1 MVIAALLYG
10 NCCYLPDDKQSFFKN
25 KKMYQTFFLLVGLI
39 IVTSCSELN
48 RTKDELTQN
57 AQVYADDA
65 FKTIEYAKS
74 FNQKNSEVHDRS
86 VAQVVFPKAIKGSF
100 IFGGNYAEGYLVEN
114 GQIIDQIRMIGG
126 NIGPNIGG
134 QSYSQITY
142 IMDPETLFEIKTGQ
156 KFSLQGTAS
165 YAKSG
170 QSVTDIF
177 GQISDGQSLI
187 TVIFNQS
194 GYLAGISFE
203 GTYISLKK

>member
-1 MVIAALLYG
+1 MKRILL
-10 NCCYLPDDKQSFFKN
+10 
-25 KKMYQTFFLLVGLI
+25 FLNILILVG
-39 IVTSCSELN
+39 CSELT
-48 RTKDELTQN
+48 RTRDEITQN
-57 AQVYADDA
+57 AQVYEEDA
-65 FKTIEYAKS
+65 FNTIELAKT
-74 FNQKNSEVHDRS
+74 FNEKNNNIHQRS
-86 VAQVVFPKAIKGSF
+86 LAQIVFPKAVKGSF

-142 IMDPETLFEIKTGQ
+142 VMDPETLFEIQTGQ

-170 QSVTDIF
+170 QSMTDIF

>member
-1 MVIAALLYG
+1 MR
-10 NCCYLPDDKQSFFKN
+10 S
-25 KKMYQTFFLLVGLI
+25 FLLFLNIFVL
-39 IVTSCSELN
+39 TACSELT
-48 RTKDELTQN
+48 RTRDELAQN
-57 AQVYADDA
+57 AQVYTEDA
-65 FKTIEYAKS
+65 FSTLEAAKN
-74 FNQKNSEVHDRS
+74 FNRTNRDVHQRS
-86 VAQVVFPKAIKGSF
+86 VAQIVFPKAIKGSF
-100 IFGGNYAEGYLVEN
+100 LFGGNYAEGYLVEN
-114 GQIIDQIRMIGG
+114 EQIVEEIRMIGG

-165 YAKSG
+165 YAKYG

-177 GQISDGQSLI
+177 GQISDGQNLI

>member
-1 MVIAALLYG
+1 MYRIFLALLI
-10 NCCYLPDDKQSFFKN
+10 
-25 KKMYQTFFLLVGLI
+25 FLLAA
-39 IVTSCSELN
+39 CSELT

-57 AQVYADDA
+57 AQVYAEDA
-65 FKTIEYAKS
+65 YNSIELARN
-74 FNQKNSEVHDRS
+74 FNQKSNDIHRQSI
-86 VAQVVFPKAIKGSF
+86 AQIVFPKAVKGSF
-100 IFGGNYAEGYLVEN
+100 IFGGNYAEGYLIEN
-114 GQIIDQIRMIGG
+114 EQIVNQIRMIGG

-142 IMDPETLFEIKTGQ
+142 VMEPETLFEIKNGQ

-165 YAKSG
+165 YAKAG

-203 GTYISLKK
+203 GTYISIKK

>member
-1 MVIAALLYG
+1 MCRIL
-10 NCCYLPDDKQSFFKN
+10 S
-25 KKMYQTFFLLVGLI
+25 LLVLLI
-39 IVTSCSELN
+39 GASCSELT

-57 AQVYADDA
+57 AQVYAEDA
-65 FKTIEYAKS
+65 LETLEIARN
-74 FNQKNSEVHDRS
+74 FNTQNNAVNQRS
-86 VAQVVFPKAIKGSF
+86 VAQIVFPKAVKGSF
-100 IFGGNYAEGYLVEN
+100 IFGGNYAEGYLIEN
-114 GQIIDQIRMIGG
+114 GQIIDQVRMVGG

-142 IMDPETLFEIKTGQ
+142 IMDRETFFQIENGQ

-187 TVIFNQS
+187 TIIFNQS

-203 GTYISLKK
+203 GTYISRKK

>member
-1 MVIAALLYG
+1 MRAFLL
-10 NCCYLPDDKQSFFKN
+10 FI
-25 KKMYQTFFLLVGLI
+25 TIFFL
-39 IVTSCSELN
+39 TACSELT

-57 AQVYADDA
+57 AQVYEEDA
-65 FKTIEYAKS
+65 FNAIELAKT
-74 FNQKNSEVHDRS
+74 FNQKNNSIHQRS
-86 VAQVVFPKAIKGSF
+86 LAQIVFPKAVKGSF

-114 GQIIDQIRMIGG
+114 SQIINQIRMIGG

-142 IMDPETLFEIKTGQ
+142 IMDLETLSEIKTGQ

-165 YAKSG
+165 YARSG

-203 GTYISLKK
+203 GTYISKKK

>member
-1 MVIAALLYG
+1 MRA
-10 NCCYLPDDKQSFFKN
+10 
-25 KKMYQTFFLLVGLI
+25 FLLFINIFIL
-39 IVTSCSELN
+39 TACSELN
-48 RTKDELTQN
+48 RTRDELTQN
-57 AQVYADDA
+57 AQVYAEDA
-65 FKTIEYAKS
+65 FNSLERAKN
-74 FNQKNSEVHDRS
+74 FNQKNNDIHRQSL
-86 VAQVVFPKAIKGSF
+86 AQIVFPKAVKGSF

-114 GQIIDQIRMIGG
+114 EQIVDQIRMIGG
-126 NIGPNIGG
+126 TIGPNIGG

-142 IMDPETLFEIKTGQ
+142 IMDAQTLFEIRNGQ

-187 TVIFNQS
+187 TIIFNQS

-203 GTYISLKK
+203 GTYISKKK

>member
-1 MVIAALLYG
+1 MYRIFLALLI
-10 NCCYLPDDKQSFFKN
+10 
-25 KKMYQTFFLLVGLI
+25 FLLAA
-39 IVTSCSELN
+39 CSELT

-57 AQVYADDA
+57 AQVYAEDA
-65 FKTIEYAKS
+65 FNSIELARN
-74 FNQKNSEVHDRS
+74 FNQKSNDIHRQSI
-86 VAQVVFPKAIKGSF
+86 AQIVFPKAVKGSF
-100 IFGGNYAEGYLVEN
+100 IFGGNYAEGYLIEN
-114 GQIIDQIRMIGG
+114 EQIVNQIRMIGG
-126 NIGPNIGG
+126 NVGPNIGG

-142 IMDPETLFEIKTGQ
+142 IMDPKTLFEIKNGQ
-156 KFSLQGTAS
+156 KLSLQGTAS
-165 YAKSG
+165 YAKAG

>member
-1 MVIAALLYG
+1 MSYLFISLL
-10 NCCYLPDDKQSFFKN
+10 F
-25 KKMYQTFFLLVGLI
+25 
-39 IVTSCSELN
+39 SCSDINSKKNEVIREN
-48 RTKDELTQN
+48 QI
-57 AQVYADDA
+57 YADDA
-65 FKTIEYAKS
+65 FAALDQAGKLYRNNFLK
-74 FNQKNSEVHDRS
+74 QS
-86 VAQVVFPKAIKGSF
+86 VAQIVFPKAVKGSF

-114 GQIIDQIRMIGG
+114 EEIIDQVRRIGG

-142 IMDPETLFEIKTGQ
+142 IMDPRTLFEIKAGQ

>member
-1 MVIAALLYG
+1 MRA
-10 NCCYLPDDKQSFFKN
+10 
-25 KKMYQTFFLLVGLI
+25 FLLFINIFIL
-39 IVTSCSELN
+39 TACSELN
-48 RTKDELTQN
+48 RTRDKLTEN

-65 FKTIEYAKS
+65 FNSLERAKN
-74 FNQKNSEVHDRS
+74 FNQKNNDIHRQSI
-86 VAQVVFPKAIKGSF
+86 AQIVFPKAVKGSF
-100 IFGGNYAEGYLVEN
+100 IFGGNYAEGYLVESN
-114 GQIIDQIRMIGG
+114 RIVEEIRMIGG

-142 IMDPETLFEIKTGQ
+142 IMDPATLSEIKTGQ

>member
-1 MVIAALLYG
+1 MYSFFLALLII
-10 NCCYLPDDKQSFFKN
+10 
-25 KKMYQTFFLLVGLI
+25 LLA
-39 IVTSCSELN
+39 SCSEIN

-57 AQVYADDA
+57 AQVYEEDA
-65 FKTIEYAKS
+65 FNTLETARS
-74 FNQKNSEVHDRS
+74 FNAQNRDVHQRS
-86 VAQVVFPKAIKGSF
+86 VAQIVFPKAVKGSF
-100 IFGGNYAEGYLVEN
+100 IFGGNYGEGYLVKN

-142 IMDPETLFEIKTGQ
+142 IMDPETLFEIKNGQ

-165 YAKSG
+165 YAKAG

-203 GTYISLKK
+203 GTYISVKK

>member
-1 MVIAALLYG
+1 MKEKI
-10 NCCYLPDDKQSFFKN
+10 FFI
-25 KKMYQTFFLLVGLI
+25 LLVSLSSC
-39 IVTSCSELN
+39 TSIEK
-48 RTKDELTQN
+48 TKNNLEEK

-74 FNQKNSEVHDRS
+74 FNQKNSEVHERS
-86 VAQVVFPKAIKGSF
+86 VAQVVFPKAVKGSF

-114 GQIIDQIRMIGG
+114 GKIVDQIRMIGG

-142 IMDPETLFEIKTGQ
+142 IMDPGTLFEIQTGQ

-170 QSVTDIF
+170 QSMTDIF

-203 GTYISLKK
+203 GTYISLKN

>member
-1 MVIAALLYG
+1 MRA
-10 NCCYLPDDKQSFFKN
+10 
-25 KKMYQTFFLLVGLI
+25 FLLFINIFIL
-39 IVTSCSELN
+39 TACSELN
-48 RTKDELTQN
+48 RTRDELTQN
-57 AQVYADDA
+57 AQVYAEDA
-65 FKTIEYAKS
+65 FNSLERAKN
-74 FNQKNSEVHDRS
+74 FNQKNNDVHRQS
-86 VAQVVFPKAIKGSF
+86 IAQIVFPKAVRGSF

-114 GQIIDQIRMIGG
+114 EQIVDQIRMIGG
-126 NIGPNIGG
+126 TIGPNIGG

-142 IMDPETLFEIKTGQ
+142 IMDAQTLFEIKNGQ

>member
-1 MVIAALLYG
+1 MRRIL
-10 NCCYLPDDKQSFFKN
+10 S
-25 KKMYQTFFLLVGLI
+25 LLVLLI
-39 IVTSCSELN
+39 GASCSELT

-57 AQVYADDA
+57 AQVYAEDA
-65 FKTIEYAKS
+65 FNTIELARN
-74 FNQKNSEVHDRS
+74 FNQKNNNIHQQSL
-86 VAQVVFPKAIKGSF
+86 AQIVFPKAVKGSF
-100 IFGGNYAEGYLVEN
+100 IFGGNYAEGYLFEN
-114 GQIIDQIRMIGG
+114 DQIVDQIRMIGG

-142 IMDPETLFEIKTGQ
+142 IMDTQTLFEIRNGQ

-203 GTYISLKK
+203 GTYISNKK

>member
-1 MVIAALLYG
+1 MKRILL
-10 NCCYLPDDKQSFFKN
+10 
-25 KKMYQTFFLLVGLI
+25 FLNILILVG
-39 IVTSCSELN
+39 CSELT
-48 RTKDELTQN
+48 RTRDEITQN
-57 AQVYADDA
+57 AQVYEEDA
-65 FKTIEYAKS
+65 FNTLETARS
-74 FNQKNSEVHDRS
+74 FNAQNRDVHQRS
-86 VAQVVFPKAIKGSF
+86 VAQIVFPKAVKGSF
-100 IFGGNYAEGYLVEN
+100 LFGGNYAEGYLVEN
-114 GQIIDQIRMIGG
+114 EQIVDQIRMIGG

-142 IMDPETLFEIKTGQ
+142 IMNPETLFEIKTGQ

-170 QSVTDIF
+170 KSMTDIF

-203 GTYISLKK
+203 GTYISVKK

>member
-1 MVIAALLYG
+1 M
-10 NCCYLPDDKQSFFKN
+10 S
-25 KKMYQTFFLLVGLI
+25 
-39 IVTSCSELN
+39 SCSEIT
-48 RTKDELTQN
+48 RTKDEITLN
-57 AQVYADDA
+57 AQVYSEDA
-65 FKTIEYAKS
+65 FSTLELAKT
-74 FNQKNSEVHDRS
+74 FNLTSSDVHRRS
-86 VAQVVFPKAIKGSF
+86 VAQLIFPKAVKGSF
-100 IFGGNYAEGYLVEN
+100 LFGGNFAEGYLVEN

>member
-1 MVIAALLYG
+1 MYRLFFALLII
-10 NCCYLPDDKQSFFKN
+10 
-25 KKMYQTFFLLVGLI
+25 LLA
-39 IVTSCSELN
+39 SCSEIN
-48 RTKDELTQN
+48 RSKNELTQN
-57 AQVYADDA
+57 AQVYEEDA
-65 FKTIEYAKS
+65 FNTLEKARS
-74 FNQKNSEVHDRS
+74 FNAQNRDVHQRS
-86 VAQVVFPKAIKGSF
+86 VAQIVFPKAVKGSF

-142 IMDPETLFEIKTGQ
+142 IMDPATLFEIQTGR

-170 QSVTDIF
+170 QSMTDIF

-203 GTYISLKK
+203 GTYISVKK

>member
-1 MVIAALLYG
+1 MRA
-10 NCCYLPDDKQSFFKN
+10 
-25 KKMYQTFFLLVGLI
+25 FLLFLNI
-39 IVTSCSELN
+39 FILTACSELT
-48 RTKDELTQN
+48 RTSDELTQS
-57 AQVYADDA
+57 AQVYTEDA
-65 FKTIEYAKS
+65 FSSLELAKN
-74 FNQKNSEVHDRS
+74 FNRLNEDVHRRS
-86 VAQVVFPKAIKGSF
+86 VAQIVFPKAVKGSF
-100 IFGGNYAEGYLVEN
+100 LFGGNYAEGYLIEN
-114 GQIIDQIRMIGG
+114 EQIINQIRMIGG

-142 IMDPETLFEIKTGQ
+142 IMDPATLFEIKTGQ

>member
-1 MVIAALLYG
+1 MSRILL
-10 NCCYLPDDKQSFFKN
+10 
-25 KKMYQTFFLLVGLI
+25 LLVVLI
-39 IVTSCSELN
+39 ETSCSEIKH
-48 RTKDELTQN
+48 TKNDLTQN
-57 AQVYADDA
+57 AQVYALDA
-65 FKTIEYAKS
+65 YKTLELSKG
-74 FNQKNSEVHDRS
+74 FNDNNIAIHRNS
-86 VAQVVFPKAIKGSF
+86 VAQIVFPKAVKGSF
-100 IFGGNYAEGYLVEN
+100 LFGGNYAEGYLVEN
-114 GQIIDQIRMIGG
+114 DQIIDEIRMIGG

-142 IMDPETLFEIKTGQ
+142 IMDPATLFEIKTGQ

>member
-1 MVIAALLYG
+1 MKRLL
-10 NCCYLPDDKQSFFKN
+10 L
-25 KKMYQTFFLLVGLI
+25 FLNILILVG
-39 IVTSCSELN
+39 CSELT
-48 RTKDELTQN
+48 RTRDELTQN
-57 AQVYADDA
+57 AQVYAEDA
-65 FKTIEYAKS
+65 FKTLEVARS
-74 FNQKNSEVHDRS
+74 FNIQNDDIHQRS
-86 VAQVVFPKAIKGSF
+86 IAQIIFPKAVKGSF

-142 IMDPETLFEIKTGQ
+142 IMEPETLFEIQNGQ

-170 QSVTDIF
+170 QSMTDIF

>member
-1 MVIAALLYG
+1 MLSNFKITILIILICILLG
-10 NCCYLPDDKQSFFKN
+10 NCSTFYDAQAVLSETRSDM
-25 KKMYQTFFLLVGLI
+25 KK
-39 IVTSCSELN
+39 
-48 RTKDELTQN
+48 N
-57 AQVYADDA
+57 AQVYEEDA
-65 FKTIEYAKS
+65 FNTLEIAKN
-74 FNQKNSEVHDRS
+74 FNQKSSDVNQRS
-86 VAQVVFPKAIKGSF
+86 VAQIVFPKALKGSF
-100 IFGGNYAEGYLVEN
+100 IFGGNYAEGYLIEN
-114 GQIIDQIRMIGG
+114 DQIVDQIRMVGG

-142 IMDPETLFEIKTGQ
+142 IMDPETLFDIKNGQ

-165 YAKSG
+165 YAKAG

>member
-1 MVIAALLYG
+1 MRA
-10 NCCYLPDDKQSFFKN
+10 
-25 KKMYQTFFLLVGLI
+25 FLLFINIFIL
-39 IVTSCSELN
+39 TACSELN
-48 RTKDELTQN
+48 RTRDELTQN
-57 AQVYADDA
+57 VQVYTEDA
-65 FKTIEYAKS
+65 FSTLKFAKN
-74 FNQKNSEVHDRS
+74 FNNKNKDIHQRS
-86 VAQVVFPKAIKGSF
+86 VAQIVFPKAIKGSF
-100 IFGGNYAEGYLVEN
+100 LFGGNYAEGYLFEN
-114 GQIIDQIRMIGG
+114 EQIVNEIRMIGG
-126 NIGPNIGG
+126 TIGPNIGG

>member
-1 MVIAALLYG
+1 MYRIFLALLI
-10 NCCYLPDDKQSFFKN
+10 
-25 KKMYQTFFLLVGLI
+25 FLLAA
-39 IVTSCSELN
+39 CSELT

-57 AQVYADDA
+57 AQVYAEDA
-65 FKTIEYAKS
+65 FNSIELARN
-74 FNQKNSEVHDRS
+74 FNQKSNEIHRQSI
-86 VAQVVFPKAIKGSF
+86 AQIVFPKAVKGSF
-100 IFGGNYAEGYLVEN
+100 IFGGNYAEGYLIEN
-114 GQIIDQIRMIGG
+114 KQIVNQIRMIGG
-126 NIGPNIGG
+126 NVGPNIGG

-142 IMDPETLFEIKTGQ
+142 IMDPKTLFEIKNGQ

-165 YAKSG
+165 YAKAG

>member
-1 MVIAALLYG
+1 MRYYLLFFNIIILAA
-10 NCCYLPDDKQSFFKN
+10 
-25 KKMYQTFFLLVGLI
+25 
-39 IVTSCSELN
+39 CSELTQ
-48 RTKDELTQN
+48 TKDELTKN
-57 AQVYADDA
+57 AQVYAEDA
-65 FKTIEYAKS
+65 LTTLKLAEN
-74 FNQKNSEVHDRS
+74 FNFNNKDIHQRS
-86 VAQVVFPKAIKGSF
+86 IAQIVFPKAVKGSF

-114 GQIIDQIRMIGG
+114 EQIVEEIRMIGG

-165 YAKSG
+165 YAKYG

-177 GQISDGQSLI
+177 GQISDGQNLI

>member
-1 MVIAALLYG
+1 MKLILLSL
-10 NCCYLPDDKQSFFKN
+10 NILI
-25 KKMYQTFFLLVGLI
+25 LVG
-39 IVTSCSELN
+39 CSELT
-48 RTKDELTQN
+48 RTRDEITQN
-57 AQVYADDA
+57 AQVYEEDA
-65 FKTIEYAKS
+65 FNTLETAKS
-74 FNQKNSEVHDRS
+74 FHAQNRDVHQRS
-86 VAQVVFPKAIKGSF
+86 VAQVVFPKAVKGSF

-114 GQIIDQIRMIGG
+114 GQIVDQIRMIGG

-142 IMDPETLFEIKTGQ
+142 IMDPETFFEIKNGQ

-165 YAKSG
+165 YAKAG

-203 GTYISLKK
+203 SAYISVKK